1 MLHRAGI
8 VPETLRQDHSERPL
22 VGSAESGKMIA
33 MILTYLGVIAAR
45 GPDTRRFLNGQ
56 LSQDLAAL
64 SDGHAVRAGLH
75 NPQGRVLAL
84 LLMLPQGSEDVLL
97 VLPRERIPSTLALLQ
112 RYVLRSKVKLTDESA
127 LWLIE
132 GGGANSH
139 ANDMPLT
146 SPYASDGRWIRLRQG
161 DAADSTDDAD
171 LPAWQLADV
180 RAGLPLISEAT
191 AGEFVAQML
200 NLDLLGA
207 ISFTKG
213 CYTGQEVIAR
223 AHYRGRVKRRLQR
236 FDSSMVASGE
246 LAPAAS
252 ITLQDGRSAQV
263 VQIATTDAG
272 ITEFLAVTTFD
283 LPSPPL
289 GYELPKE

>member
-1 MLHRAGI
+1 
-8 VPETLRQDHSERPL
+8 
-22 VGSAESGKMIA
+22 
-33 MILTYLGVIAAR
+33 MILTTLGVIAAR

-56 LSQDLAAL
+56 LSQDLATL
-64 SDGHAVRAGLH
+64 SDGRTVRAGLH
-75 NPQGRVLAL
+75 NPQGRVLAV
-84 LLMLPQGSEDVLL
+84 LLMLPQGAEDVLL
-97 VLPRERIPSTLALLQ
+97 VLPRERIASTLALLQ
-112 RYVLRSKVKLTDESA
+112 RYVLRAKLKLTDETA
-127 LWLIE
+127 LWSIE
-132 GGGANSH
+132 GGWP
-139 ANDMPLT
+139 PLT
-146 SPYASDGRWIRLRQG
+146 PVAAPSAATLDCEYASDGRWLRLTRV
-161 DAADSTDDAD
+161 DATTGPLPADESAA
-171 LPAWQLADV
+171 LGAWQLADV
-180 RAGLPLISEAT
+180 RAGLPLIIEAT

-200 NLDLLGA
+200 NLDLINA

-263 VQIATTDAG
+263 VQMATTDSG
-272 ITEFLAVTTFD
+272 VTEFLAVTTFD
-283 LPSPPL
+283 LPSLPI